1 MSWFGGNAM
10 LISPG
15 SLVLDELLAV
25 QDCKA
30 SFPSNVVA
38 YDAVVPFKMQVL
50 ERAWKNLQAGRR
62 RICGRN
68 TISSAQSRDT
78 DCKTM
83 HCLEL

>member
-1 MSWFGGNAM
+1 M

-38 YDAVVPFKMQVL
+38 YEAVVPFKMQVL
-50 ERAWKNLQAGRR
+50 EQAWKNLQAGRR

-83 HCLEL
+83 HCFEL